1 MKKMKIAQLRRLI
14 TSTILITTVLSTLSL
29 AAKPS
34 NFDSQKLGFVKE
46 MNHKHGY
53 DYSELR
59 KIMSKA
65 KYQQKII
72 DAISRPAEAMP
83 WYRYKRI
90 FLTSERTHEGVE
102 FWYANT
108 DLLQRA
114 EEEYGV
120 PPEIIVAIIGVE
132 SRYGKHDGGYPV
144 IDALSTLA
152 FGYPKRSAFFR
163 KELEEFFLLVRE
175 EDVNPLTVKG
185 SYAGAMGKPQF
196 IPSSYRAYAVD
207 FDGDGKRDL
216 MENNSDVIGSVAAY
230 FKSHGWRQGKPVTTR
245 AKGVNEK
252 HKRFIDAGMKPRIRI
267 DQLRK
272 SGLEFDLSL
281 PANAISSLIHLEG
294 KMGDE
299 YWLGLKNF
307 YTITRYNHSNLY
319 AMAVY
324 QLSQEILHQY
334 SKQRR

>member
-1 MKKMKIAQLRRLI
+1 MKNDQFYRLI
-14 TSTILITTVLSTLSL
+14 KTGIFIAAVFTTPLLV
-29 AAKPS
+29 AKPS
-34 NFDSQKLGFVKE
+34 DFDSKKFGFVKE
-46 MNHKHGY
+46 MSDKYSY
-53 DYSELR
+53 DYPELR
-59 KIMSKA
+59 QIMAKA
-65 KYQQKII
+65 NYQQKII

-83 WYRYKRI
+83 WYRYRRI
-90 FLTSERTHEGVE
+90 FLKEDRIREGVE
-102 FWYANT
+102 FWRANT
-108 DLLQRA
+108 DLLRRA
-114 EEEYGV
+114 ENEYGV

-132 SRYGKHDGGYPV
+132 SRYGKHDGGYLV

-152 FGYPKRSAFFR
+152 FGYPKRSSFFR
-163 KELEEFFLLVRE
+163 KELEEFLLLVRE
-175 EDVNPLTVKG
+175 EEISPLAVKG

-230 FKSHGWRQGKPVTTR
+230 FKSHGWRQSKPVTTR

-252 HKRFIDAGMKPRIRI
+252 HKHFIDAGMKPRIRI

-272 SGLEFDLSL
+272 SGLEFDPSL
-281 PANAISSLIHLEG
+281 PANAISSLIRLEG
-294 KMGDE
+294 NTGDE

-324 QLSQEILHQY
+324 QLSQEILQQY
-334 SKQRR
+334 RVQGR